1 MMKTERAVKGS
12 PTDLTGMSLVGN
24 PHIPEKAPK
33 IQLSDKIN
41 LSSDFREEYDAWL
54 LKRFGSD
61 RVVCM
66 IDGKI
71 VTNPANVA
79 IFSNTK

>member
-1 MMKTERAVKGS
+1 MMKTNRAVKES
-12 PTDLTGMSLVGN
+12 PSSLTGMSLVGN

-33 IQLSDKIN
+33 IQLSDKVN
-41 LSSDFREEYDAWL
+41 LAADFREEYDAWL
-54 LKRFGSD
+54 LKRFGAD

-79 IFSNTK
+79 IFSNT

>member
-1 MMKTERAVKGS
+1 MITNRAVKETAS
-12 PTDLTGMSLVGN
+12 SLTGMNLVGN
-24 PHIPEKAPK
+24 PNIPEKAPK
-33 IQLSDKIN
+33 IQLSDKVDI
-41 LSSDFREEYDAWL
+41 STDFREEFDAWL
-54 LKRFGSD
+54 LNRFGSD

>member
-1 MMKTERAVKGS
+1 MMITNRLLKESLNSFTENN
-12 PTDLTGMSLVGN
+12 LVGN
-24 PHIPEKAPK
+24 PNIPEKVQK
-33 IQLSDKIN
+33 IQLSDKIDV
-41 LSSDFREEYDAWL
+41 STDFREEYDAWL

-79 IFSNTK
+79 IFSNTN

>member
-1 MMKTERAVKGS
+1 MKTNSAVKES
-12 PTDLTGMSLVGN
+12 PDNLTGMSLVGN

-33 IQLSDKIN
+33 IQLSDKVD
-41 LSSDFREEYDAWL
+41 LSDDFREEYDAWL
-54 LKRFGSD
+54 LKRFGAD

-79 IFSNTK
+79 IFSNAK

>member
-1 MMKTERAVKGS
+1 MN
-12 PTDLTGMSLVGN
+12 LVGN
-24 PHIPEKAPK
+24 PDIPEKVQK
-33 IQLSDKIN
+33 IQLSDKVD
-41 LSSDFREEYDAWL
+41 LSTEFREEFDAWL

-79 IFSNTK
+79 IFSNTNQ